1 MSEENDSWFKQAF
14 GVDLGEAAAKV
25 EAEVTAEFNQV
36 LGGVERVVQ
45 EVRQEAEPAL
55 DAATRG
61 ATGIVK
67 QVADAVT
74 TAGGPA
80 AGPVQAAADALD
92 ASDGTVAAETAAVGG
107 ADSGAVADAANVG
120 DAGDAGAADGGGE
133 SGSAPDPTFVDIDR
147 PFSVLA
153 DNPIEFVNKG
163 NEFLGQGIA
172 GHMTTEPLSA
182 DNAETDAA
190 GRVARSNLTVK
201 TTTRRPHWTGGRPIG
216 DEKAVIEQAE
226 ELIRAHE
233 ERHREI
239 MKNGMRNA
247 AAEMRGKPKS
257 KADAILVK
265 WIAQVDKE
273 QDALDAREGQ
283 IQVIQSGGR
292 ITGTRLVPR

>member
-25 EAEVTAEFNQV
+25 KDEATAEFNKV
-36 LGGVERVVQ
+36 VGGVERVVQ
-45 EVRQEAEPAL
+45 EVRQEVELAL
-55 DAATRG
+55 DAVTRG
-61 ATGIVK
+61 ATGIFK
-67 QVADAVT
+67 QAADTVTSAV
-74 TAGGPA
+74 GPA
-80 AGPVQAAADALD
+80 AGPVLAAADTLA
-92 ASDGTVAAETAAVGG
+92 ASEATGAAEAAAIGRV
-107 ADSGAVADAANVG
+107 DSGAVADAV
-120 DAGDAGAADGGGE
+120 DAGDGADAGASDGGGDG
-133 SGSAPDPTFVDIDR
+133 GSAPDPTFVDIDR

-163 NEFLGQGIA
+163 NEFLGEGIA
-172 GHMTTEPLSA
+172 GHMTTEPLSI

-190 GRVARSNLTVK
+190 GRVARSNLNVK

-283 IQVIQSGGR
+283 IQVIQSAGR